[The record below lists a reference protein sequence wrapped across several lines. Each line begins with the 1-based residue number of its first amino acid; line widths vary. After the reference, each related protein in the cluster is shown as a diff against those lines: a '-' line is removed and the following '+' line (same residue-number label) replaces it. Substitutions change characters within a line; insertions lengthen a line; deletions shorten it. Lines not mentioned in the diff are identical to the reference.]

1 MVNDP
6 NYAAVIN
13 QLQMGPLRFWPQQVK
28 SPWIKLM
35 HEQMIK
41 ALQVTALPLATL
53 PSLKRW

>member
-1 MVNDP
+1 MLNDP

-53 PSLKRW
+53 PSLKR